1 MNFRASCTEADLN
14 MADGKMVAAL
24 LQLGGAY
31 CTMCT
36 RGQEECKDV
45 KVVKEGF
52 LIDRDIESFTD
63 LALSLEDPETG
74 EVVRKRQDYSTR
86 KGVCGVPITKCD
98 MTKNIPICHS
108 KIRITEWIV
117 EFLIRYLSHQ
127 KWWTPTNGVVYTK
140 EEKASYKVSRDRLL
154 SELYTTLTVNI
165 GDPGDML
172 TGNAFKII
180 SSDRARTIICGYI
193 NEEHREEFSII
204 LLNLCATVRIINS
217 QKRLIT
223 TDKL

>member
-1 MNFRASCTEADLN
+1 
-14 MADGKMVAAL
+14 
-24 LQLGGAY
+24 
-31 CTMCT
+31 
-36 RGQEECKDV
+36 
-45 KVVKEGF
+45 
-52 LIDRDIESFTD
+52 
-63 LALSLEDPETG
+63 
-74 EVVRKRQDYSTR
+74 
-86 KGVCGVPITKCD
+86 

-154 SELYTTLTVNI
+154 SELYTTLTDNI

-180 SSDRARTIICGYI
+180 SSDQARTIICGFI
-193 NEEHREEFSII
+193 NKEH
-204 LLNLCATVRIINS
+204 
-217 QKRLIT
+217 
-223 TDKL
+223 